1 MAINA
6 PEGTRDLLPDE
17 ALFWNQFKQTAAEVF
32 GTYGYLPIETP
43 IMEQTELFVRGIGEG
58 DRCGVQGDVHG
69 HFR

>member
-43 IMEQTELFVRGIGEG
+43 IMEQTELFVRGHRRGH
-58 DRCGVQGDVHG
+58 RCGVQGDVHG